1 MHDQPSA
8 QELVAAVRGFLETT
22 ARPQLSGH
30 AAFHA
35 RVAENALAI
44 VERELASRHAREADE
59 RARLAALLDA
69 DPECPLD
76 ALNARL
82 SAQIRAGHMTHET
95 PGLLA
100 HLKATAM
107 AQVEVDQPRY
117 SGLAI
122 ATNAHDDTAR

>member
-8 QELVAAVRGFLETT
+8 RELIAAVRGFLETT

-44 VERELASRHAREADE
+44 VERELASRSHHDAGE
-59 RARLAALLDA
+59 RARLAALLET
-69 DPECPLD
+69 DPARPLD
-76 ALNARL
+76 ALNAAL
-82 SAQIRAGHMTHET
+82 SDAIRAGRITHNT
-95 PGLLA
+95 PGLLE
-100 HLKATAM
+100 HLEATAI

-122 ATNAHDDTAR
+122 ATNARKDET